1 MLHDFLFKIIH
12 RASSRHLNV
21 DTLNKSPM
29 NLSKEDDDF
38 GCDVMES
45 EDKLLSMSDK
55 SPNDTV
61 INLFILQLM
70 DKEMTKIEEH
80 QVEVETKE

>member
-1 MLHDFLFKIIH
+1 
-12 RASSRHLNV
+12 
-21 DTLNKSPM
+21 M

-55 SPNDTV
+55 SPNDTL
-61 INLFILQLM
+61 INLFIMQLM